1 MLDPSQEAY
10 LIGGG
15 DCPLHWHSSPASNL
29 DDLRRLQQLEIV
41 ASVSATTDMATTSD
55 TKTRNADYLRVD
67 ATSGTRTITLPNAYA
82 SGRRITVSRV
92 AGANPVTVAAQS
104 GEAVRGTTS
113 ITTSFSPHTFKAIS
127 ETEWEEV

>member
-1 MLDPSQEAY
+1 MIDAFQEAM
-10 LIGGG
+10 LTSGG
-15 DCPLHWHSSPASNL
+15 DCPLHWHSSPTTDL

-41 ASVSATTDMATTSD
+41 ANVSATTDMATVSD
-55 TKTRNADYLRVD
+55 TKVKNADYLRVD

-92 AGANPVTVAAQS
+92 AGANTVTVSAQS
-104 GEAVRGTTS
+104 GETVQGTTS
-113 ITTSFSPHTFKAIS
+113 ITASFAPHTFKAIS